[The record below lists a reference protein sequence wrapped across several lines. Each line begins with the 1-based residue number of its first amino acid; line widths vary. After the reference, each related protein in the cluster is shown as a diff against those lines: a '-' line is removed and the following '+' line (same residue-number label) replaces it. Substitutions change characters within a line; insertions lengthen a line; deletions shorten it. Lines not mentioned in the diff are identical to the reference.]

1 MAGDLAWRGAA
12 AVGAMS
18 GGLGRGSSSSSRT
31 AQDSC
36 TAVVCAQP
44 VKSVRVTPPVAGP
57 VTAGTPRHRA
67 FPQGSFLTRA
77 AMHKGSREN
86 AMQGKDILRV
96 SSKEDN

>member
-44 VKSVRVTPPVAGP
+44 VKSVRVTPPVAVP
-57 VTAGTPRHRA
+57 VTAGTPRLRA

-77 AMHKGSREN
+77 TLPRH
-86 AMQGKDILRV
+86 
-96 SSKEDN
+96 